1 MYLVTRDGKPLL
13 YDTFDRDQM
22 GNKALWESHE
32 VTLFKRKEQ
41 AREAIEE
48 TKNYEGGVLPW
59 TQAEHIIVSTII
71 YEEKQ

>member
-13 YDTFDRDQM
+13 YDTFDREQM

-41 AREAIEE
+41 GRPLKKQRTMKVEFCRGP
-48 TKNYEGGVLPW
+48 KL
-59 TQAEHIIVSTII
+59 STS
-71 YEEKQ
+71 